1 METQQLDKRIQSV
14 LESLPYFSKLGT
26 WLCIKL
32 SDYAAQ
38 LNGCRSTRQMND
50 NQIAD
55 IDEQYQYL
63 LNTLLY
69 QIYEAITFL
78 KEDHIY
84 KQEILEMSDDELEN
98 LIIETLFSMTIL
110 DCRNIFIDY
119 FFNVNK

>member
-63 LNTLLY
+63 LNILLY
-69 QIYEAITFL
+69 QIHEAITLL
-78 KEDHIY
+78 KDDHIY
-84 KQEILEMSDDELEN
+84 KQEVLDMSDDELEN
-98 LIIETLFSMTIL
+98 LIVETLFSMTVL
-110 DCRNIFIDY
+110 DCRNIFVDY

>member
-63 LNTLLY
+63 LNILSY
-69 QIYEAITFL
+69 QIHEAMNFL
-78 KEDHIY
+78 KEEHIY
-84 KQEILEMSDDELEN
+84 KQEVLKMDDDKLEN
-98 LIIETLFSMTIL
+98 LIVETLFSMTVL
-110 DCRNIFIDY
+110 DCRNIFVDY

>member
-69 QIYEAITFL
+69 QIHEVITFL

>member
-63 LNTLLY
+63 LNILSY
-69 QIYEAITFL
+69 QIHEAITLL

-84 KQEILEMSDDELEN
+84 KQEVLEMNDDELEN
-98 LIIETLFSMTIL
+98 LIVETLFSMTVL
-110 DCRNIFIDY
+110 DCRNIFVDY

>member
-63 LNTLLY
+63 LNILSY
-69 QIYEAITFL
+69 QIHEAMNFL
-78 KEDHIY
+78 KEEHIY
-84 KQEILEMSDDELEN
+84 KQEVLEMDDDKLEN
-98 LIIETLFSMTIL
+98 LIVETLFSMTVL
-110 DCRNIFIDY
+110 DCRNIFVDY

>member
-1 METQQLDKRIQSV
+1 METKQLDKRIQSV

-63 LNTLLY
+63 LNILSY
-69 QIYEAITFL
+69 QIHEAITLL

-84 KQEILEMSDDELEN
+84 KQEVLEMNDDELEN
-98 LIIETLFSMTIL
+98 LIVETLFSMTVL
-110 DCRNIFIDY
+110 DCRNIFVDY
-119 FFNVNK
+119 FFDVNK

>member
-1 METQQLDKRIQSV
+1 MDAQQLDKQIQSV
-14 LESLPYFSKLGT
+14 LENLPYFSKLGT

-63 LNTLLY
+63 LNILLY
-69 QIYEAITFL
+69 QIHEAINLL

-84 KQEILEMSDDELEN
+84 KQEVLEMSDDELEN
-98 LIIETLFSMTIL
+98 LIVETLFSMTVL
-110 DCRNIFIDY
+110 DCRNIFVDY

>member
-1 METQQLDKRIQSV
+1 MDAQQLDKQIQSV
-14 LESLPYFSKLGT
+14 LENLPYFSKLGT

-63 LNTLLY
+63 LDILSY
-69 QIYEAITFL
+69 QIHEAITLL

-84 KQEILEMSDDELEN
+84 KQEVLEMDDDELEN
-98 LIIETLFSMTIL
+98 LIVETLFSMTVL
-110 DCRNIFIDY
+110 DCRNIFVDY

>member
-69 QIYEAITFL
+69 QIHEAITFL